1 MENPKKIDNPQALE
15 QAVESYFSLCES
27 QGIFPDLA
35 GMRLALG
42 LSRKELDALGREA
55 SCRRVLEQ
63 AKDRRESWLV
73 RRMISDNKAVSGCLN
88 ALKQPGNGGYME
100 KSPESSEKKLT
111 IVLSRNLD
119 EKDFK

>member
-1 MENPKKIDNPQALE
+1 MEKPEKIDSPQALT
-15 QAVESYFSLCES
+15 QAVEGYFSLCEG

-42 LSRKELDALGREA
+42 MSQKELDSLSRSPEY
-55 SCRRVLEQ
+55 RRVLDQ

-73 RRMISDNKAVSGCLN
+73 RRMISDNKSVSGCLN

-100 KSPESSEKKLT
+100 KNPDSGEKKLT

-119 EKDFK
+119 EQDFK